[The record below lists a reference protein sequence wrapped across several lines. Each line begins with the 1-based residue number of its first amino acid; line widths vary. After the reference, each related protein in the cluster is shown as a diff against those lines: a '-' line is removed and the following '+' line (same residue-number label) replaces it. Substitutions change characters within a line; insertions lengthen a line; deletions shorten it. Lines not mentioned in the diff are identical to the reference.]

1 VVLNMMLSLI
11 LLINSMNGGIDIVF
25 ACDILEE

>member
-1 VVLNMMLSLI
+1 MLSLI